1 MPRIASKRQAR
12 YLVSAGPFGIGE
24 DHTQPAARD
33 FVSERIEDGVVK
45 QLFVEL
51 PTTNQFQIDLMAT
64 EVKKANP
71 DWRYVR
77 ALGTAMMFLGFRNAH
92 PLWELISQALA
103 ADIPVW
109 ASDHPRMGNN
119 FRIRHQRVQSTYL
132 AKTVKTGTTGC
143 LLLWGSHHFTD
154 PQHGLDQ
161 YIPGLRY
168 FNF

>member
-1 MPRIASKRQAR
+1 MPRIASERQAK

-33 FVSERIEDGVVK
+33 FVSDRIEDGVIK

-51 PTTNQFQIDLMAT
+51 PTTNQFQIDRMSV
-64 EVKKANP
+64 EVKKPNP
-71 DWRYVR
+71 DWGYIR
-77 ALGTAMMFLGFRNAH
+77 ALGTAMMFLGFRNTH

-109 ASDHPRMGNN
+109 AADNPRMGNS
-119 FRIRHQRVQSTYL
+119 FRKRHQSIQSVYL

-154 PQHGLDQ
+154 PQESLDQ
-161 YIPGLRY
+161 YIKGLRY